1 MLFISELIDNQ
12 IRNLVWKLSQFD
24 SLSKDL
30 STVLWFKHCYSPS
43 PFVRRSVYSSLEGI
57 ANDFREKQRVLR
69 TYLLDPSTFEPRR
82 LLVDDMLL
90 STSHS
95 SSRNVVNVS
104 ESHSKLRTFCKE
116 TKFLTLHSRNLF
128 NQYVDI
134 LSCYSKR

>member
-1 MLFISELIDNQ
+1 
-12 IRNLVWKLSQFD
+12 
-24 SLSKDL
+24 
-30 STVLWFKHCYSPS
+30 
-43 PFVRRSVYSSLEGI
+43 
-57 ANDFREKQRVLR
+57 
-69 TYLLDPSTFEPRR
+69 LDPSTFEPRR